1 MPFCDRCKNPVKPVD
16 LVCAH
21 CGLQLKAH
29 GHPGIEL
36 HQTLDEGVLCE
47 SCLYHQ
53 DDSCTFPQ
61 RPLAKSCTL
70 YQSLKDHREEA
81 ESSQLATSPTF
92 ALKVFWQR
100 YKVWVILGAIFGLS
114 LLLTVF

>member
-1 MPFCDRCKNPVKPVD
+1 MPFCDRCKNPVKPAD
-16 LVCAH
+16 LVCPH

-29 GHPGIEL
+29 GHPSIEL
-36 HQTLDEGVLCE
+36 YQTLGEDVLCE

-70 YQSLKDHREEA
+70 YQSIHASREEA
-81 ESSQLATSPTF
+81 DLPRPAMSSSFSASM
-92 ALKVFWQR
+92 FWQR
-100 YKVWVILGAIFGLS
+100 YKVWVILGAIFGIS
-114 LLLTVF
+114 FLLTVF